1 MTQEQKLAAN
11 FLWQNSQRKALQV
24 IAGAGSG
31 KTTTLIAAVSSY
43 AQCNGNTNKIC
54 LITFTKKAAQEM
66 KERLNKQNISV
77 GFIGTMHA
85 LAYQMIRKSKT
96 TTLTIIT
103 DSDKICRELI
113 QDKYQEL
120 RYIPTEFL
128 LSNEYAQHPQVITL
142 MQDYAHYK
150 EERNLY
156 DFEDL
161 ILKSTQLLN
170 LNTIKNP
177 YPIVLVDEF
186 QDTSPSQLKLI
197 QAMRS
202 EKLFVVGDDWQSI
215 YKFRGADISIMANFT
230 KTIEGGAR
238 LFLTKNFRS
247 QKKIVKLGN
256 QAIQLS
262 KNYIKKKLT
271 SHYKS
276 AQRPVCLIFNEKAYT
291 KNSLQQ
297 QWETVA
303 SWNQKR
309 NFCTNP
315 TILVRTNIDQ
325 HKLRKVIPEK
335 FPIITLHSAKGLEF
349 EDVIIW
355 GIQNTNMPHRWGD
368 LDEEIRL
375 LYVGITRAKSNL
387 QFIAIEEAKK
397 SSYFLGFLVSQCKI
411 SYL

>member
-1 MTQEQKLAAN
+1 MTQEQEIAAN
-11 FLWQNSQRKALQV
+11 FLWKDSQRKALQV

-31 KTTTLIAAVSSY
+31 KTTTLIATVIRY
-43 AQCNGNTNKIC
+43 AECNGDTKNIC

-66 KERLNKQNISV
+66 KERLDKQSISV
-77 GFIGTMHA
+77 GFVGTMHS
-85 LAYQMIRKSKT
+85 LAYQIIAKSKI
-96 TTLTIIT
+96 LKPTIIT
-103 DSDKICRELI
+103 NSDKIFRELI
-113 QDKYQEL
+113 QKKYQEL

-128 LSNEYAQHPQVITL
+128 LSNEYIQHPQVITL
-142 MQDYAHYK
+142 MQDYARYK
-150 EERNLY
+150 EQQNLY

-161 ILKSTQLLN
+161 ILKSIQLFN
-170 LNTIKNP
+170 LNTIKSP

-186 QDTSPSQLKLI
+186 QDTSPSQFEFI

-230 KTIEGGAR
+230 KTIEGGTR

-256 QAIQLS
+256 QVIRLS

-276 AQRPVCLIFNEKAYT
+276 TQNPVCLIFHEEAHRKR
-291 KNSLQQ
+291 SLQEH
-297 QWETVA
+297 WKKVA
-303 SWNQKR
+303 SWNQK
-309 NFCTNP
+309 NKFCVNP
-315 TILVRTNIDQ
+315 TILVRTNAYQ
-325 HKLRKVIPEK
+325 RTLRKIIPEK

-349 EDVIIW
+349 QDVIIW
-355 GIQNTNMPHRWGD
+355 GIQDKSIPHQWGD

-375 LYVGITRAKSNL
+375 LYVGITRAKSGL
-387 QFIAIEEAKK
+387 QFVAVEEDKK
-397 SSYFLGFLVSQCKI
+397 NSYFLGFLASRCRVL
-411 SYL
+411 YL